1 MGDPVF
7 DEDEIKELL
16 MLPINAAHYG
26 YLQTGAVQCLID
38 LYDRGVT
45 REEFLNLAQPCFV
58 LYETMAKVW
67 FLSQTKKA
75 FEDNVLNDQMIA
87 NTEKALESLARN
99 QAQQVIEIVKRLQEC
114 PTSKDTVN

>member
-1 MGDPVF
+1 MADPVF
-7 DEDEIKELL
+7 DEDNIKE
-16 MLPINAAHYG
+16 MLVLPVHADFYQ

-38 LYDRGVT
+38 LYDRKVT
-45 REEFLNLAQPCFV
+45 REEFCNLAQPCFV

-75 FEDNVLNDQMIA
+75 FEDKVLCDEMIA
-87 NTEKALESLARN
+87 NTERALESLARK

-114 PTSKDTVN
+114 PTSADKVH